1 MSRDGGERNREDAR
15 ERSRQQSADV
25 REIGPLPKCANPSRR
40 RRGAKDPV
48 YFLRT
53 YFPQRFEL
61 GFGKPHL
68 EAIAMIDRCTR
79 LGGLHALA
87 MMRGGGKT
95 TITEPMLLRALLY
108 GFRRYVV
115 LIGATDGLASAGVKR
130 LQRELETNELLL
142 ADFPEVCY
150 PLRRLDR
157 ITQRARGQTL
167 GGVPTNM
174 EITDGHL
181 VLPTVKRSKASGSV
195 VQAFGLTGAIKGLQK
210 LLPDGGIIRP
220 DLVLLDDCQ
229 TRESAASPTQTETRE
244 RIISDDVLGLA
255 GPKTKIAAVFLCTP
269 IYPRDLTER
278 FIDRDRH
285 PEWKGVR
292 TRMVEAFPTAEELWD
307 EYAEVRRESLRSG
320 DEGERANLF
329 YRQRQVAMDAG
340 CVLAWPDRVKDGDV
354 SAVQTAM
361 NLKIDN
367 PRGFASEYQCEPE
380 AAKLAAGAKELN
392 PSSLADRLSGVP
404 QCEVPADCTRLTA
417 FVDCGAELLWY
428 AVVGWNEMFGGSVI
442 DYGAWPRQTRS
453 VFAAVDPRPGL
464 STVYKGYTEPQRV
477 FAGLSALFPAILGR
491 AYFRTET
498 GQEVRVDRCLVD
510 AGWEPDAVYQAVTAS
525 KEAGVIYPSKGVGR
539 SATQVGVARWKLRP
553 GERSG
558 FHWRLTLGERRRGR
572 QVQFDPDA
580 WKSFLFGALTAP
592 RGGATGVS
600 LFGKSAGVHE
610 MLCEHLAA
618 EASEPATIR
627 GDTFDKWQVRP
638 ERPDNH
644 LLDCVVGC
652 AVAASVAGLVIPA
665 ATNATPVVKVERKK
679 VDIEELWKKQK
690 AKRGAA

>member
-1 MSRDGGERNREDAR
+1 MGRDAGERNREDAR

-25 REIGPLPKCANPSRR
+25 REIGPLPKCAHPNLR
-40 RRGAKDPV
+40 RRGATDPV
-48 YFLRT
+48 YFLLR

-68 EAIAMIDRCTR
+68 EAIDVIDRCTR

-115 LIGATDGLASAGVKR
+115 LIGATDGLASNGVKR
-130 LQRELETNELLL
+130 MQRELESNDLLL

-157 ITQRARGQTL
+157 ITQRCRGQTL

-181 VLPTVKRSKASGSV
+181 VLPSVKRSKAGGSV
-195 VQAFGLTGAIKGLQK
+195 IQAFGLTGALKGLQR
-210 LLPDGGIIRP
+210 LQPDGGIIRP

-292 TRMVEAFPTAEELWD
+292 TRMVEAFPEREELWD

-320 DEGERANLF
+320 DEGRRANEF
-329 YRQRQVAMDAG
+329 YAARRAEMDAG

-354 SAVQTAM
+354 SAIQTAM
-361 NLKIDN
+361 NLKLDN

-380 AAKLAAGAKELN
+380 ATKLAAGAKELN
-392 PSSLADRLSGVP
+392 PSSLAGRLSGVP
-404 QCEVPADCTRLTA
+404 QFEVPAECSRLVA
-417 FVDCGAELLWY
+417 FVDCGKDLHWW
-428 AVVGWNEMFGGSVI
+428 AVVAWNEMFGGSVI
-442 DYGAWPRQTRS
+442 DYGAWPQQARS
-453 VFAAVDPRPGL
+453 VFAATDPRPGL
-464 STVYKGYTEPQRV
+464 GDVYPGYTEAQRV
-477 FAGLSALFPAILGR
+477 YAGLSALFPAVLGR
-491 AYFRTET
+491 AYYRTGS
-498 GQEVRVDRCLVD
+498 GQEVRVERCLVD
-510 AGWEPDAVYQAVTAS
+510 TGWEPDPIYQAITAS
-525 KEAGVIYPSKGVGR
+525 QFSGVIYPSKGFGR
-539 SATQVGVARWKLRP
+539 GATQVGVARWKTRP

-558 FHWRLTLGERRRGR
+558 FHWRLTLGERKRGR
-572 QVQFDPDA
+572 AIQYDTDA
-580 WKSFLFGALTAP
+580 WKSFLFGALTTP
-592 RGGATGVS
+592 PGGATGLT
-600 LFGKSAGVHE
+600 LFGKSGTAHE

-652 AVAASVAGLVIPA
+652 AVAASVAGLVIPSG
-665 ATNATPVVKVERKK
+665 TSATPVVRRERKM
-679 VDIEELWKKQK
+679 VDIEKLHAAAQ